1 MSELLD
7 DIWLSTFLLFRKS
20 TELNY
25 IVPWYITGILRMC
38 GTIRIKIK
46 FVLTLAL
53 LRMWNVKAK
62 IMAIKIKGPEA
73 T

>member
-25 IVPWYITGILRMC
+25 IVPWHITGILGMC
-38 GTIRIKIK
+38 GSIRIKIIICTHSSVTAHVECENRNYGNK
-46 FVLTLAL
+46 
-53 LRMWNVKAK
+53 N
-62 IMAIKIKGPEA
+62 KG